1 MFGNNNQSNTED
13 INSEIRKTQFL
24 VQENKRGISQEWKNI
39 RGI

>member
-1 MFGNNNQSNTED
+1 MVGDNNQRNTED
-13 INSEIRKTQFL
+13 TNSEIRKYQFL